1 MRAFGPDAEVDDLPL
16 LEQPLARGLAQ
27 RRRAAQ
33 DDQELFGPVV
43 EVVQTA
49 APAREQLVDRRTELI
64 APRQPGRAV
73 RGPLLGALEL
83 PVVAPDVQRAVM

>member
-1 MRAFGPDAEVDDLPL
+1 MRAFRPDAEVDDLPL
-16 LEQPLARGLAQ
+16 LEQPLARGLAP

-33 DDQELFGPVV
+33 DDQELFGPGV

-49 APAREQLVDRRTELI
+49 APARKQLVDRRTELI

-73 RGPLLGALEL
+73 RGPLLGAFEL